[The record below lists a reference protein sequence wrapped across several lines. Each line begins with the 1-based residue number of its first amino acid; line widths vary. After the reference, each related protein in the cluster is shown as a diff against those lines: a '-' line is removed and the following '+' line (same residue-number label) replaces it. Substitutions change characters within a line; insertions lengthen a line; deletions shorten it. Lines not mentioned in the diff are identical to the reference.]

1 MCDSIPPVASSRRW
15 WATLVVAAA
24 LATTWALTA
33 TTAHFAINLLATYA
47 AGVVAA
53 LIWARDRRVT
63 LFRCLTVTAGL
74 ALAIGIVEIP
84 AVFRWVDYRLVFR
97 TPILAPDDNPAFD
110 FDPELLFRRQ
120 PFGHFQ
126 GTMSGGDLSYVFDV
140 PDPDLLDYDVRY
152 DSRGFRNTEE
162 FTSADIVVIGD
173 SFVEGTYVPQ
183 DELITGVL
191 ANRLGE
197 RVANLGVIAYGPQQ
211 ELAVLRRYA
220 LPLRPRTVVWVFF
233 EGNDLKDALRYEQ
246 IHANPG
252 PAIAR
257 KYSFRGRS
265 FTKNAIQFA
274 SRLLGDPKPSAL
286 ARAAWVQDRRGHRVR
301 IYFLYQ
307 GAALTPASDHALEL
321 TRDALAAAHELTTAQ
336 GARLVVA
343 FAPDKYRV
351 FKDFCEF
358 EPGAEAASWVLSD
371 LPERLRLIVQSI
383 DPGIEFV
390 DLTPPLRDAA
400 RAGDLP
406 YARDD
411 AHWSALG
418 HRIAADAVLPAIGRT
433 RGGGS

>member
-1 MCDSIPPVASSRRW
+1 M
-15 WATLVVAAA
+15 
-24 LATTWALTA
+24 
-33 TTAHFAINLLATYA
+33 AI
-47 AGVVAA
+47 A
-53 LIWARDRRVT
+53 LILARDRRLAMIRVIAI
-63 LFRCLTVTAGL
+63 TVTVVMCV
-74 ALAIGIVEIP
+74 GILEIP
-84 AVFRWVDYRLVFR
+84 AALRWIDYRLVFR
-97 TPILAPDDNPAFD
+97 TPILAPDDSPAYD
-110 FDPELLFRRQ
+110 FDSELLFRRK

-126 GTMSGGDLSYVFDV
+126 GTMPGGDLSYVFDV
-140 PDPDLLDYDVRY
+140 PDPDELDYDVQY

-162 FTSADIVVIGD
+162 FTSADVVVIGD
-173 SFVEGTYVPQ
+173 SFVEGTYVRQ

-191 ANRLGE
+191 AQRLGE
-197 RVANLGVIAYGPQQ
+197 RVANFGVIAYGPQQ

-220 LPLRPRTVVWVFF
+220 LPLGPRTVVWVFF

-252 PAIAR
+252 AAIAR

-274 SRLLGDPKPSAL
+274 SRLAGDPKPSAL
-286 ARAAWVQDRRGHRVR
+286 PRAAWFRDRRGHRVR
-301 IYFLYQ
+301 IYFLYK
-307 GAALTPASDHALEL
+307 GAELTPASEPALQL
-321 TRDALAAAHELTTAQ
+321 TKDALAAAYQATRAQ

-343 FAPDKYRV
+343 FAPDKFRV

-358 EPGAEAASWVLSD
+358 EPGAEAATWALSD
-371 LPERLRLIVQSI
+371 LPDRLRLMLQSI

-400 RAGDLP
+400 HTGDLP

-418 HRIAADAVLPAIGRT
+418 HRIAADAVVAAMAGNQRA
-433 RGGGS
+433 R